1 MSVAGAPRR
10 LRAVEL
16 LIAAICV
23 VSLAYFAHRWF
34 RTLGVFW
41 DTAVYERAAVDYASG
56 ANPWR
61 TDALF
66 PFVYHPLILRV
77 LAFLNGLVP
86 LRLLLPALTLAVLVW
101 VSRELTRAS
110 RSDPNPGPADS
121 GQPRII
127 DPVQFLFAL
136 AVAGAFGGIGVPALM
151 SGNLAPLLSFSL
163 VAALLRGRYPTG
175 VFSRYLPYATIP
187 LFALIKPY
195 LLLFLAVPVMLY
207 ERRVIALVF
216 GSVVVAL
223 FGAIWISFG
232 RCWPDEYAQFLA
244 HLRGATL
251 GRGDLGYTFFHVF
264 GALTHNVLLALV
276 LHTVVVV
283 LLLALVQQ
291 FFKQKYAG
299 REAPFLPHFLV
310 LYLVLT
316 LANPRMKEY
325 DLFPALV
332 GFFAVFGA
340 LSRWSA
346 YLTLAALLP
355 TVFPLTVVLVP
366 AFVANHLLLFD
377 PFGTWQMVG
386 LAVLGITLLVAVL
399 DGDQRAAPPVE
410 GVRV

>member
-1 MSVAGAPRR
+1 MSIERTPRL

-16 LIAAICV
+16 LTAAVCV
-23 VSLAYFAHRWF
+23 MSVAYFAHLWF

-41 DTAVYERAAVDYASG
+41 DIAVYERAAVAYASG

-66 PFVYHPLILRV
+66 PFVYHPMILRV

-86 LRLLLPALTLAVLVW
+86 LRLLLPALTLAALVW
-101 VSRELTRAS
+101 VSYELMRAS
-110 RSDPNPGPADS
+110 RSDPNPGPAGS

-127 DPVQFLFAL
+127 GPVQFLFAV
-136 AVAGAFGGIGVPALM
+136 AVGGAFGGIGAPALM

-163 VAALLRGRYPTG
+163 VAALIRGRYATG
-175 VFSRYLPYATIP
+175 VFSRYLPYATIL
-187 LFALIKPY
+187 LFALVKPY
-195 LLLFLAVPVMLY
+195 LLLFLAVPVVLY
-207 ERRVIALVF
+207 ERRVIALVS

-223 FGAIWISFG
+223 FAAIWISFQ
-232 RCWPDEYAQFLA
+232 RRWPDEYAQFLTNL
-244 HLRGATL
+244 HGATL
-251 GRGDLGYTFFHVF
+251 AKGDLGYTFFHFF
-264 GALTHNVLLALV
+264 GALTHNVMLAVV

-299 REAPFLPHFLV
+299 RATPFLPHFLV

-316 LANPRMKEY
+316 VANPRMKEY

-355 TVFPLTVVLVP
+355 TVFPLTAVLVP
-366 AFVANHLLLFD
+366 AFVATHLLLFD

-386 LAVLGITLLVAVL
+386 LAVLGITLLVTVL
-399 DGDQRAAPPVE
+399 DGDQRATPAE
-410 GVRV
+410 SVRV

>member
-1 MSVAGAPRR
+1 MEGAPRR
-10 LRAVEL
+10 FHAVEL
-16 LIAAICV
+16 LIAAVCV
-23 VSLAYFAHRWF
+23 VSLAFFAHLWY

-41 DTAVYERAAVDYASG
+41 DTAVYERAAVDYANG
-56 ANPWR
+56 ANPWH
-61 TDALF
+61 TDGLF
-66 PFVYHPLILRV
+66 HFVYHPLILRV

-86 LRLLLPALTLAVLVW
+86 LRLLLPVLTLAALVW
-101 VSRELTRAS
+101 VSRELLRAS
-110 RSDPNPGPADS
+110 RSDPISGPADS
-121 GQPRII
+121 GQARII
-127 DPVQFLFAL
+127 GPVRFLFAV
-136 AVAGAFGGIGVPALM
+136 AVAGGFGGIGAPGLM

-163 VAALLRGRYPTG
+163 VAALIRGRYPTG
-175 VFSRYLPYATIP
+175 VFSRYLPYVMI
-187 LFALIKPY
+187 LLSALIKPY

-207 ERRVIALVF
+207 ERRVIALVSV
-216 GSVVVAL
+216 SVVVAL
-223 FGAIWISFG
+223 FGAIWVSFQM
-232 RCWPDEYAQFLA
+232 RWPDEYAQFFA
-244 HLRGATL
+244 NLRGATL
-251 GRGDLGYTFFHVF
+251 GKGDLGYTGFHAF
-264 GALTHNVLLALV
+264 GALTHNVVLALA
-276 LHTVVVV
+276 LHTVVTV

-332 GFFAVFGA
+332 GFFAVIGA

-355 TVFPLTVVLVP
+355 TLVPLTAMLAP
-366 AFVANHLLLFD
+366 EFVANHLLLFD

-399 DGDQRAAPPVE
+399 DADQRASPAE
-410 GVRV
+410 GVKV